1 MHKRSDAERII
12 TYLVGKDGDIEDA
25 MERAKMLEND
35 RINHLALIKLH
46 DEAVR
51 RIRELENELASKYDA
66 DLSFAKCKN
75 HD

>member
-1 MHKRSDAERII
+1 MQKRSDAERII

-25 MERAKMLEND
+25 MERVKMLEND

-46 DEAVR
+46 DEAMR
-51 RIRELENELASKYDA
+51 RIRELENDSR
-66 DLSFAKCKN
+66 CKA